1 MSLEKPAEG
10 AAIRQRK
17 GSTVAPGYY
26 LAGVLGGAIGALAVF
41 CALYGALYVTGFLP
55 PPPLSNN
62 VCTDEKL
69 VFFRENPPA
78 EPNLLVIG
86 SSVAWRNIDS
96 SVIARELPGRQPL
109 NAGFCG
115 MQIHQSAF
123 IADWMLHHW
132 PSVDQL
138 ILVVSPLDYTQCRG
152 SGAVFDQTDADRFV
166 FERAGAWTFY
176 LRYFDPVSL
185 NRNIKRQAEDRE
197 QARILKVNRG
207 FTKYGDGPLD
217 TNENRGLFY
226 GPFPALDAS
235 CFDALRQLA
244 VRLVGEGREL
254 LVVATPIHPNWKSQ
268 YDADGMFRADFARQ
282 LTAALAGTGA
292 SLWNADE
299 AAILDASAFTDA
311 IHVRW
316 DAAEI
321 LTDAVVAR
329 MRSDGS

>member
-1 MSLEKPAEG
+1 MSLEGQAEG
-10 AAIRQRK
+10 MVTPHRKLLPATPGGYLAAI
-17 GSTVAPGYY
+17 
-26 LAGVLGGAIGALAVF
+26 LGGAIAALAVF
-41 CALYGALYVTGFLP
+41 CAAYGALYFSGYLP

-96 SVIARELPGRQPL
+96 SVIARELPGKQPL

-115 MQIHQSAF
+115 MQVHQSAF

-138 ILVVSPLDYTQCRG
+138 LLVVSPLDYTQCRDT
-152 SGAVFDQTDADRFV
+152 GAVFDQTDADRFV
-166 FERAGAWTFY
+166 FDRASAWTFY

-185 NRNIKRQAEDRE
+185 NRNIRRQAEDRE
-197 QARILKVNRG
+197 QARILKVDRS

-217 TNENRGLFY
+217 TKENRGLFY
-226 GPFPALDAS
+226 GPIPALDSA
-235 CFDALRQLA
+235 CFDALRELA
-244 VRLVGEGREL
+244 IRQATQGRHL
-254 LVVATPIHPNWKSQ
+254 LVVATPVHPDWKSQ
-268 YDADGMFRADFARQ
+268 YDPDGNLRTDFDRQ

-292 SLWNADE
+292 RLWDAD
-299 AAILDASAFTDA
+299 AAGILDASAFTDA
-311 IHVRW
+311 IHIRW
-316 DAAEI
+316 DAARI
-321 LTDAVVAR
+321 LTDAIVAR
-329 MRSDGS
+329 MRSGS